1 MRDESKTK
9 RQLIKEIS
17 ELRQQVTDLKAF
29 FASIQDGIS
38 ILDNNLNIIYV
49 NPTMEQWYPHSTPLI
64 GKKCYEAY
72 HGRSKPC
79 DVCPSRRTI
88 ETGKAAFETIPKRET
103 PKKLLDGSISILFL
117 SLTQQQEK

>member
-1 MRDESKTK
+1 
-9 RQLIKEIS
+9 
-17 ELRQQVTDLKAF
+17 
-29 FASIQDGIS
+29 
-38 ILDNNLNIIYV
+38 
-49 NPTMEQWYPHSTPLI
+49 MEQWYPHSTPLI